1 MPEARRRRSISVVTK
16 IFSVFLAI
24 TALDLALI
32 YVLIGSGQIDVMS
45 RNGLLIAENSA
56 LRIAQEMRTLGSGDR
71 VAAANTEA
79 LVNKLRGEGLQGLK
93 ECSLHRGDDKMA
105 APLVPQVVKALRLYE
120 SERRLFIAD
129 LDRSDFLA
137 KLFVTIPAAKGVT
150 DSVLVCTVELSSL
163 RESFAR
169 LMRLALVILIVTLI
183 AQAGLA
189 FFVYRVVISRVRGL
203 ESASQKLAAG
213 DFSGDYRAPKR
224 ADEID
229 NLAETFYEMKAALAD
244 KTRVLEETLLRLEKA
259 NFDLEGDLILGEEV
273 QRSILPDAT
282 AGKNIEWIVSYRPV
296 GRVSGDFY
304 DIFELPGGATGILQF
319 DASGHGVPAALL
331 TMMAKISFAE
341 AVQKHLNPAHAL
353 AHVNDELSQ
362 HLQKTGN
369 FLTAFY
375 AIVYPDGRLIYCSA
389 AHTQTLVLKK
399 TGECAL
405 LDPTSLSVGFA
416 PLGGGDFHNSETAF
430 LPGDRLL
437 VYTDGVTETR
447 DHEGVAYGIER
458 LEAVARAHA
467 SDPLKALHAAVEAA
481 WLAAVPRSAIE
492 DDVTLLSVLR
502 V

>member
-1 MPEARRRRSISVVTK
+1 MSEARRRSISVVTK

-32 YVLIGSGQIDVMS
+32 YVLIGSGQIDVIS

-56 LRIAQEMRTLGSGDR
+56 LRLAQEMRAEAIGTR
-71 VAAANTEA
+71 VMPENIER
-79 LVNKLRGEGLQGLK
+79 LVRKLRAEGVTGLK
-93 ECSLHRGDDKMA
+93 ECSVHRGDEKMA

-129 LDRSDFLA
+129 LDRSEFSA
-137 KLFVTIPAAKGVT
+137 RLFVTIPVSKGVT
-150 DSVLVCTVELSSL
+150 DSVLVCTIELSSL
-163 RESFAR
+163 RDSFAR
-169 LMRLALVILIVTLI
+169 LMRLALVILIVTVI

-189 FFVYRVVISRVRGL
+189 LFVYRVIIRRVRAL
-203 ESASQKLAAG
+203 ESASEKLAAG
-213 DFSGDYRAPKR
+213 DFSGAYVSPKR

-229 NLAETFYEMKAALAD
+229 NLAETFYEMKDALAE

-273 QRSILPDAT
+273 QRSILPEAT
-282 AGKNIEWIVSYRPV
+282 TGKNIEWAVSYRPV

-304 DIFELPGGATGILQF
+304 DIFDLPGGATGILQF

-341 AVQKHLNPAHAL
+341 AVQKHQNPAHAL
-353 AHVNDELSQ
+353 ANVNDELSQ

-375 AIVYPDGRLIYCSA
+375 AIVYPDGRLVYCSA
-389 AHTQTLVLKK
+389 AHTQVIVLKK
-399 TGECAL
+399 NGDCAL

-416 PLGGGDFHNSETAF
+416 PLGGADFHNAETTF

-437 VYTDGVTETR
+437 LYTDGVTETR
-447 DHEGVAYGIER
+447 DGNGVAFGIER
-458 LEAVARAHA
+458 LEAVARAHREE
-467 SDPLKALHAAVEAA
+467 PLKSMHASIEAA
-481 WLAAVPRSAIE
+481 WLSAVPRSAIE